1 MYDLP
6 VHHVDHA
13 LACLDDALTVLATV
27 TFDWAGPSAECARR
41 DIADVREK
49 ITQLQYLVV
58 DARYACLIAER
69 EKQVELWSL
78 LAVGV

>member
-13 LACLDDALTVLATV
+13 IAQLDDALTALTTIA
-27 TFDWAGPSAECARR
+27 FAWSGPSAECARS
-41 DIADVREK
+41 DIADAQRE
-49 ITQLQYLVV
+49 IAHLRSLAN
-58 DARYACLIAER
+58 DARCACVIAER

-78 LAVGV
+78 LAVGL